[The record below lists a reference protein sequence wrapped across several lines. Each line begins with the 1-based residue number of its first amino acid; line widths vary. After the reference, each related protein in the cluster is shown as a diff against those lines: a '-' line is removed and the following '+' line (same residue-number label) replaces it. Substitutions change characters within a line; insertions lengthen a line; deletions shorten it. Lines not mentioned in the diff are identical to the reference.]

1 MNVMDVL
8 AAPWAIRPERLE
20 QLELIYKRHLR
31 GEATDIE
38 ALRRIA
44 EHGPTQDPAKNNTHP
59 AGKYWYAT
67 HDGVALFAVHGII
80 ARRMNLFMQ
89 ICGGVSTELLG
100 RDIQAALADPQ
111 VHALVLDVD
120 SPGGT
125 ADGTAELA
133 NLLYQARGLKPILAC
148 ASGEMCSAAYWIGSA
163 ADQVFV
169 SSEVAIIGS
178 IGVVMTHLDRSGTD
192 ASEGIKVSEIYAGKY
207 KRIASAHAPLNDEG
221 RAYIQS
227 QVDRV
232 YAVFVQDVAR
242 NRSVSVEEALARMA
256 DGRVFCG
263 SQAVEHGLADAVATL
278 EQSIQLAL
286 SMTQQK
292 IKNIHQQVHTTGAS
306 RREHSMDIATLQA
319 QHPEIYETVR
329 AQAAQEERASHQTN
343 LETQVANAYEE
354 GRGEGLAAGRI
365 EGAQSERERIQAVRA
380 QSLPGHEALIE
391 QLAFDGI
398 TTPEQAASQVLAAER
413 NLRQQAMTNISK
425 ESNPP
430 VPPAASMQGNNI
442 ASRDQ
447 WDQMDAEQQRAFLA
461 QGGKIIN
468 RQA

>member
-20 QLELIYKRHLR
+20 QLKLIYKRHLR

-38 ALRRIA
+38 VLRKVT
-44 EHGPTQDPAKNNTHP
+44 EHGPTQDPAQNNAHP

-111 VHALVLDVD
+111 INALVLDVD

-125 ADGTAELA
+125 ADGSAELTS
-133 NLLYQARGLKPILAC
+133 LLYQARGVKPILAC

-163 ADQVFV
+163 ADQVFA

-192 ASEGIKVSEIYAGKY
+192 ASQGIKVSEIYAGKY
-207 KRIASAHAPLNDEG
+207 KRIASSHAPLNDEG

-232 YAVFVQDVAR
+232 YSVFVQDVAR
-242 NRSVSVEEALARMA
+242 NRAVSVEEALARMA

-278 EQSIQLAL
+278 EETVRLARE
-286 SMTQQK
+286 MTHNNK
-292 IKNIHQQVHTTGAS
+292 ISFTKHQVITGAS
-306 RREHSMDIATLQA
+306 RREHSMDISTLQA
-319 QHPEIYETVR
+319 QHPEIYETIR
-329 AQAAQEERASHQTN
+329 DQAAQEERAN
-343 LETQVANAYEE
+343 LETQVANAREE
-354 GRGEGLAAGRI
+354 GRMEGLAAGRV
-365 EGAQSERERIQAVRA
+365 EGAQAERERIQAVRA

-398 TTPEQAASQVLAAER
+398 TTAEQAASQVLAAER
-413 NLRQQAMTNISK
+413 NLRQQTMTNITK

-461 QGGKIIN
+461 RGGKIIN